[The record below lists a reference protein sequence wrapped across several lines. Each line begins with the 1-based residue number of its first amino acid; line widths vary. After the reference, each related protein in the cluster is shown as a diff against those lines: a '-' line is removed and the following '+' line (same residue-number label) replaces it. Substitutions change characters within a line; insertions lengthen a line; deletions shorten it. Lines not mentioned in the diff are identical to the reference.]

1 MTKYPDMKPEQ
12 LVNLLMCRG
21 DLSRADAR
29 QVPDNGGGNK
39 YPTRMGE
46 GGRGAVPMY
55 PTEGG
60 GASTMNGEERY
71 LPKMK
76 EGGRYST
83 NNGER

>member
-39 YPTRMGE
+39 CPTRMG
-46 GGRGAVPMY
+46 
-55 PTEGG
+55 GG
-60 GASTMNGEERY
+60 GQYPCTLQRGEGQVHRMGRRDTY
-71 LPKMK
+71 PK
-76 EGGRYST
+76 
-83 NNGER
+83 

>member
-39 YPTRMGE
+39 CATRI
-46 GGRGAVPMY
+46 GGMGAVTMY
-55 PTEGG
+55 PTEG
-60 GASTMNGEERY
+60 
-71 LPKMK
+71 
-76 EGGRYST
+76 EGQVHCT
-83 NNGER
+83 

>member
-1 MTKYPDMKPEQ
+1 MSYK
-12 LVNLLMCRG
+12 N
-21 DLSRADAR
+21 
-29 QVPDNGGGNK
+29 
-39 YPTRMGE
+39 